1 MGKPLPAKSMP
12 LEGILNESEDI
23 KDSVDEAAS
32 DLSSIND
39 AIKASDVIDPQGT
52 VTIPAQ
58 TFKQALAENEE
69 AEHKVA
75 KAAADLGRVNAAL
88 SKEVAER
95 RAIESQLADMRTD
108 LAEARDDLSTSQ
120 AKEEEARQSANR
132 DAVTGLPNRVLFDQR
147 LDHALIQARR
157 HGWGVAVMFIDIDN
171 FKDINDSYG
180 HDLGDRVLLVVAN
193 RLQASVRG
201 EDMVSRW
208 GGDEFVC
215 LLLDV
220 KREADMALLAARMA
234 GRIGD
239 ACEFDGIALS
249 ITASIGVAIWP
260 GDGETADILL
270 KHADRAMYVAKRTEK
285 KVMLFRECP
294 LD

>member
-1 MGKPLPAKSMP
+1 
-12 LEGILNESEDI
+12 
-23 KDSVDEAAS
+23 
-32 DLSSIND
+32 
-39 AIKASDVIDPQGT
+39 
-52 VTIPAQ
+52 
-58 TFKQALAENEE
+58 
-69 AEHKVA
+69 VA
-75 KAAADLGRVNAAL
+75 KAAADLGHVNAAL
-88 SKEVAER
+88 AREVVER
-95 RAIESQLADMRTD
+95 RAIESELADMKTD

-120 AKEEEARQSANR
+120 AKEKEARQSANR
-132 DAVTGLPNRVLFDQR
+132 DAATGLPNRVLFDQR

-157 HGWGVAVMFIDIDN
+157 RGWGLAVMFIDIDN
-171 FKDINDSYG
+171 FKGINDSYG
-180 HDLGDRVLLVVAN
+180 HDLGDKVLLVMAN

-220 KREADMALLAARMA
+220 KREADMARLAARMA
-234 GRIGD
+234 GRIAD

-260 GDGETADILL
+260 EDGETADILL
-270 KHADRAMYVAKRTEK
+270 KHADRAMYVAKRTGK